1 MRLVEIE
8 NCEIGYIL
16 KGFVN
21 HKNKGHYI
29 IFIKSY
35 HFPDFIGAMISTKNF
50 ENKNLLMSENH
61 FNKTFEDGLDCKI
74 TFNNSHLV
82 LAKLHK
88 FFDMGPFELCGIL
101 SQDGIKFVK
110 DNIKSLDLEN
120 WNQYLERTDGRIDKN
135 EYKHI
140 MKKKPNG

>member
-1 MRLVEIE
+1 MKLIEIE
-8 NCEIGYIL
+8 NCKVGYIL

-50 ENKNLLMSENH
+50 ENKNVLMSENH
-61 FNKTFEDGLDCKI
+61 FNETFEDGTKCKI
-74 TFNNSHLV
+74 IFNNSHLV

-88 FFDMGPFELCGIL
+88 FFDMGPFELCGVL
-101 SQDGIKFVK
+101 SEVGIKFVE
-110 DNIKSLDLEN
+110 DNINKLDLEN
-120 WNQYLERTDGRIDKN
+120 WQQYLERTSVNNDEK
-135 EYKHI
+135 
-140 MKKKPNG
+140 

>member
-1 MRLVEIE
+1 MKIVEIE
-8 NCEIGYIL
+8 NCKVGYIL

-29 IFIKSY
+29 IFIESY

-50 ENKNLLMSENH
+50 ENKNLLMCENH
-61 FNKTFEDGLDCKI
+61 FNKTIEDGVNCKI

-101 SQDGIKFVK
+101 SEVGNKFLK
-110 DNIKSLDLEN
+110 DNISNLTLEN
-120 WNQYLERTDGRIDKN
+120 WNKYLERTNDINN
-135 EYKHI
+135 ENK
-140 MKKKPNG
+140 